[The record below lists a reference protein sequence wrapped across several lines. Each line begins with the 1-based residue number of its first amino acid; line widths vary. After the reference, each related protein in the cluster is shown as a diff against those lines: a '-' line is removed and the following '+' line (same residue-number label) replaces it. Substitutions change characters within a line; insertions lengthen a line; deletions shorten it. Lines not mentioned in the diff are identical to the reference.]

1 MTGSLD
7 GLFWVF
13 GASTLLFVVL
23 SLCVN
28 VNNSEYQLIT
38 PEVLEQHEEGL
49 ERISSRERLLATT
62 PMDNSE
68 KQSSANRH
76 PINYSSINNSNSHY
90 VDLFKSDSVTSAHTI
105 REEAD
110 ETLGVIGGV
119 DLGLAISRIASIDQS
134 MVGLVNVTSEDIPSP
149 GSIFKSVRVLTFLV
163 TTLLFGF
170 VLSIIVNFL
179 FLFLGRDLQMPA
191 SWIGWTGPTTGITEL
206 LCFCFSKQ
214 VSTTSSFNKTFLFI
228 CFLSPAD
235 RNIWC
240 YKHDYYRTRCY
251 NCPLFDLYYTY
262 P

>member
-13 GASTLLFVVL
+13 GASTLLFIAF
-23 SLCVN
+23 SFCVN
-28 VNNSEYQLIT
+28 VNNLEYQLII
-38 PEVLEQHEEGL
+38 PELLEQQEGGL
-49 ERISSRERLLATT
+49 ERISSGDKQLAPVPT
-62 PMDNSE
+62 DNSE
-68 KQSSANRH
+68 KLLASNRH
-76 PINYSSINNSNSHY
+76 PVNYSSINNSNSHY
-90 VDLFKSDSVTSAHTI
+90 VDLFKSDSITSAHTI

-134 MVGLVNVTSEDIPSP
+134 MVGLINVTSEDIPSP
-149 GSIFKSVRVLTFLV
+149 SSVFKSVRVLTFLI

-179 FLFLGRDLQMPA
+179 FLFLSRDLLMPA

-214 VSTTSSFNKTFLFI
+214 VSTTSSFN
-228 CFLSPAD
+228 
-235 RNIWC
+235 
-240 YKHDYYRTRCY
+240 
-251 NCPLFDLYYTY
+251 
-262 P
+262 

>member
-13 GASTLLFVVL
+13 GSSTLVFIIC
-23 SLCVN
+23 SLLVN
-28 VNNSEYQLIT
+28 VNNSEYQLV
-38 PEVLEQHEEGL
+38 PEQVEEGL
-49 ERISSRERLLATT
+49 ERSSSRERILA
-62 PMDNSE
+62 PAQAENSE
-68 KQSSANRH
+68 KSSSGNRH
-76 PINYSSINNSNSHY
+76 PVNYNSINNSNSHY
-90 VDLFKSDSVTSAHTI
+90 VELFKSDSVTSAHTI

-134 MVGLVNVTSEDIPSP
+134 MVGLINVTSEDIPSP
-149 GSIFKSVRVLTFLV
+149 SSVFKSVRVLTFLI

-214 VSTTSSFNKTFLFI
+214 VSTTNGFN
-228 CFLSPAD
+228 
-235 RNIWC
+235 
-240 YKHDYYRTRCY
+240 
-251 NCPLFDLYYTY
+251 
-262 P
+262 